1 MKQNIFIT
9 GTGTDIGK
17 TYTTLSLIKAL
28 SAKGIKVGVMK
39 PIETGVKTIPEDAN
53 ALFELA
59 KKYNPALSTLDLED
73 ICPLSFHL
81 PAAPDIARGGFPI
94 DFDLIAHC
102 HEKIASLSDI
112 VLVEGAGG
120 LLTPVEDGYFMLNLA
135 EMLNCKIALVSHARL
150 GCINEIMLNERMLKF
165 SRLKFIMAVN
175 QRAEDTIFEQNSLPY
190 LQKSVKNLFF
200 LPRQLDAMADRIIS
214 GI

>member
-1 MKQNIFIT
+1 MKKDIFIA

-28 SAKGIKVGVMK
+28 SARGIKVGVMK
-39 PIETGVKTIPEDAN
+39 PIETGVKTTPEDAS

-59 KKYNPALSTLDLED
+59 KQYNPALHALHLED

-81 PAAPDIARGGFPI
+81 PAAPEIARGGIPI
-94 DFDLIAHC
+94 DFDLISEC
-102 HEKIASLSDI
+102 HEKIAKLSDI

-120 LLTPVEDGYFMLNLA
+120 LLTPVEGSYFMLNLS
-135 EMLNCKIALVSHARL
+135 EMLNCKIILVSHAKL
-150 GCINEIMLNERMLKF
+150 GCINDIMLNEKMLKF
-165 SRLKFIMAVN
+165 GRQDFIIAVN
-175 QRAEDTIFEQNSLPY
+175 QRIDDKVFEQNSLPY
-190 LQKSVKNLFF
+190 LQKTIKDLFV
-200 LPRQLDAMADRIIS
+200 LPNQLDSMVDRIIS